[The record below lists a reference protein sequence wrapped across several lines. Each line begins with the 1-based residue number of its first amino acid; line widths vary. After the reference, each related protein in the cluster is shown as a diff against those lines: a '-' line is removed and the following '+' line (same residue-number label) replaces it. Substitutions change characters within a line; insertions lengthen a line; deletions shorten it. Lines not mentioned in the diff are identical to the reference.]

1 MTISYATNTPLDLDA
16 VIEIY
21 IASTLGER
29 RPVADREAMAAM
41 LQHANL
47 TIGAWDG
54 DRLVGLSRSLTDF
67 AYCCYLADLA
77 VHADYQ
83 RQGIGLELIR
93 HTRAALGP
101 NAFLTLLSAPAAEA
115 YYPRIGL
122 SPHRSA
128 WILYPGDK
136 I

>member
-1 MTISYATNTPLDLDA
+1 MPISYATNTPLDLDA
-16 VIEIY
+16 VIELY

-47 TIGAWDG
+47 TISAWDG

-77 VHADYQ
+77 VHADHQ

-93 HTRAALGP
+93 RTRAALGP
-101 NAFLTLLSAPAAEA
+101 SAFLTLLSAPAAEA
-115 YYPRIGL
+115 YYPRIGM
-122 SPHRSA
+122 SSHHSA
-128 WILYPGDK
+128 WILYPDDE

>member
-1 MTISYATNTPLDLDA
+1 MTISYATNIPLDLDA
-16 VIEIY
+16 VIELY
-21 IASTLGER
+21 VASTLGER
-29 RPVADREAMAAM
+29 RPVTDRDVMAAM
-41 LQHANL
+41 LQHADL
-47 TIGAWDG
+47 TISAWDR
-54 DRLVGLSRSLTDF
+54 DRLVGIARSLTDF

-83 RQGIGLELIR
+83 RQGIGLGLIR
-93 HTRAALGP
+93 RTRTALGP

-122 SPHRSA
+122 SPHHSA
-128 WILYPGDK
+128 WILYPDDE

>member
-1 MTISYATNTPLDLDA
+1 MPITYKLNASLDLDA
-16 VIEIY
+16 AIQLYV
-21 IASTLGER
+21 ASTLGER

-47 TIGAWDG
+47 TISAWDG

-83 RQGIGLELIR
+83 RQGIGLGLVR

-101 NAFLTLLSAPAAEA
+101 NAFLTLLSAPVAEE

-122 SPHRSA
+122 SPHHSA
-128 WILYPGDK
+128 WILYPDDE

>member
-101 NAFLTLLSAPAAEA
+101 NAFLTLLSGRAGGAAEA
-115 YYPRIGL
+115 RSGL